1 MNAESR
7 IAKVRELP
15 WSLWASQC
23 ASIVRIELRKNT
35 ATRRGFWVYLLAFA
49 PVAII
54 GLHAMIDFHP
64 GMQDDT
70 LVFAGIFQFYYLRLS
85 IFFGC
90 LGIFMR
96 LVRGEMVE
104 RCLHYYFLAPVRREV
119 LVVGKFIAGW
129 LTATWLFGVAIASSF
144 MLIHLHSGLEYVFAG
159 QGLRQ
164 MLTYVGIS
172 TLACLGYG
180 AVFLALSM
188 VFRNPIVPGIVFLGW
203 EAINS
208 ALPSALQKLSITFYL
223 RHLAPTEVSAQG
235 VFALLTVVAEPVPV
249 WAAISGVV
257 LVSLMVLGYSCYCV
271 RRLEISYTSD

>member
-1 MNAESR
+1 MSGIKEMTA
-7 IAKVRELP
+7 LP

-23 ASIVRIELRKNT
+23 ASIVRIELRKN
-35 ATRRGFWVYLLAFA
+35 AVTRRGFWVYLLAFA

-54 GLHAMIDFHP
+54 ALHAIVDSHRE
-64 GMQDDT
+64 MQDNT
-70 LVFAGIFQFYYLRLS
+70 IVFGGIFQFYYLRLA

-90 LGIFMR
+90 LGIFTR

-104 RCLHYYFLAPVRREV
+104 RCLHYYLLAPVRREV

-129 LTATWLFGVAIASSF
+129 LTATWLFGVAIAASF
-144 MLIHLHSGLEYVFAG
+144 VLIQLRLGLGYVFAG

-164 MLTYVGIS
+164 MLTYIGIS

-208 ALPSALQKLSITFYL
+208 ALPSTLQKLSITFYL
-223 RHLAPTEVSAQG
+223 RHLAPVEVSPRG
-235 VFALLTVVAEPVPV
+235 FFALLTVVAEPVSA
-249 WAAISGVV
+249 WAAVAGVV
-257 LVSLMVLGYSCYCV
+257 LVSLMVLGYACYRS
-271 RRLEISYTSD
+271 RRLEISYASD